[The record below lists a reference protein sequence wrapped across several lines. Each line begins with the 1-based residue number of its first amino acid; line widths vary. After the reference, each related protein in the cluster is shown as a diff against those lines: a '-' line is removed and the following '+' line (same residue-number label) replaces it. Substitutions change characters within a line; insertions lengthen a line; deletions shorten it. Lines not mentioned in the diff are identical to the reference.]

1 MTDLSF
7 IASRLNIRAVD
18 LDGKSPDELLHILIN
33 DVIGKLD
40 KKIGADTALPR
51 GEVIGRIVHF
61 LQTHKCDLLLSLSSE
76 DEWDDWFNSKD
87 ILYSLL
93 HWALSSSDQ
102 LTKRC
107 YLAPFL
113 MPIEVP
119 TEILSDNNDD
129 LYDLF
134 EGYRELQ
141 HDFVEVHKAFLS
153 LQESKALT
161 TSELSIEIDNA
172 DREKKQ
178 LLQRDQRMMNNS
190 PAFQQLLSL
199 TSRLREEQASSLVLE
214 QQKMDQLQTAES
226 AEKRLQEL
234 SQVTDVLSSN
244 QNSID
249 QCIAELERESQKAV
263 QNLETQL
270 FPKRLELE
278 AMVAKAEVNSADPSR
293 PEDNVEYLEELL
305 FQTEEK
311 LNQMRNRS
319 THEGHDAD
327 DSELLKQADASS
339 SRLFAAEQ
347 EVNKKSQ
354 EKSAYSTENRRL
366 RVALSKKDAE
376 VNLEELQ
383 SSLQEKINIY
393 EVEKEEISAA
403 QQHLLELKG
412 KKEEL
417 TRGLEVVEQTLQHE
431 EEKGE
436 ISGYREVSKQLGNT
450 FQETCVL
457 NEIKSETLDEMSTIV
472 ENIAVT
478 LEGKKEILE
487 PMVRLA

>member
-1 MTDLSF
+1 MS
-7 IASRLNIRAVD
+7 
-18 LDGKSPDELLHILIN
+18 LDP
-33 DVIGKLD
+33 
-40 KKIGADTALPR
+40 
-51 GEVIGRIVHF
+51 
-61 LQTHKCDLLLSLSSE
+61 
-76 DEWDDWFNSKD
+76 
-87 ILYSLL
+87 SLL
-93 HWALSSSDQ
+93 TFD
-102 LTKRC
+102 RC
-107 YLAPFL
+107 
-113 MPIEVP
+113 E
-119 TEILSDNNDD
+119 S
-129 LYDLF
+129 
-134 EGYRELQ
+134 YRGS
-141 HDFVEVHKAFLS
+141 KAFLS

-226 AEKRLQEL
+226 AEKRCVCLSRRLRLL

-327 DSELLKQADASS
+327 VSELLKQADASS

>member
-1 MTDLSF
+1 MTDLSL

-18 LDGKSPDELLHILIN
+18 LDGKSPDELLHSLIN
-33 DVIGKLD
+33 IISKLD
-40 KKIGADTALPR
+40 KEFGADTASPR
-51 GEVIGRIVHF
+51 AEVIGRIVLF
-61 LQTHKCDLLLSLSSE
+61 LQTHKCDLLPSLSSE
-76 DEWDDWFNSKD
+76 DEWDDWISSKD

-93 HWALSSSDQ
+93 HWTFSNSDQ

-119 TEILSDNNDD
+119 TEILSDQNDD
-129 LYDLF
+129 LYEMF

-141 HDFVEVHKAFLS
+141 HDFVEVHKAFES
-153 LQESKALT
+153 LKESKTLT

-172 DREKKQ
+172 DREKNQ
-178 LLQRDQRMMNNS
+178 LLQRDQRMTDNN
-190 PAFQQLLSL
+190 PKFQQLLSL
-199 TSRLREEQASSLVLE
+199 TSSLREEQARELLLE
-214 QQKMDQLQTAES
+214 QQKMDQLQTTES
-226 AEKRLQEL
+226 AEKCLQEF
-234 SQVTDVLSSN
+234 SQITDVLSSN

-263 QNLETQL
+263 ENLETQL
-270 FPKRLELE
+270 IPKRLELE

-305 FQTEEK
+305 YQMEEK
-311 LNQMRNRS
+311 LNQKLV
-319 THEGHDAD
+319 GHDAD
-327 DSELLKQADASS
+327 VSELLKQADASS
-339 SRLFAAEQ
+339 SRLFAVEQ
-347 EVNKKSQ
+347 DLNKTSQ
-354 EKSAYSTENRRL
+354 EKSAYATENQRL

-383 SSLQEKINIY
+383 SSLQEKTKLY
-393 EVEKEEISAA
+393 EAEKEKISAA
-403 QQHLLELKG
+403 QQHLLELEG

-417 TRGLEVVEQTLQHE
+417 TKGLEAVEQTLQHE

-478 LEGKKEILE
+478 LDGKKQILE

>member
-1 MTDLSF
+1 MTDLSL

-18 LDGKSPDELLHILIN
+18 LDGKSPDELLQNLTN
-33 DVIGKLD
+33 DAIGKLD
-40 KKIGADTALPR
+40 KEFDADPALPR
-51 GEVIGRIVHF
+51 AEVIGRIVQF
-61 LQTHKCDLLLSLSSE
+61 LKTHKCDLLPSLSCE
-76 DEWDDWFNSKD
+76 DEWDDWISSKD

-93 HWALSSSDQ
+93 NWTLANSDQ

-113 MPIEVP
+113 MPIELP

-129 LYDLF
+129 LYDMF

-141 HDFVEVHKAFLS
+141 HDFVEVHKAFES
-153 LQESKALT
+153 LEGSKTLT
-161 TSELSIEIDNA
+161 TSELSTEIDNA

-178 LLQRDQRMMNNS
+178 LLQRDQRMADNN
-190 PAFQQLLSL
+190 PKFQQLLL
-199 TSRLREEQASSLVLE
+199 MTSSLREEQARELVLE
-214 QQKMDQLQTAES
+214 QQKIEQLQSAES

-263 QNLETQL
+263 ENLETQL
-270 FPKRLELE
+270 IPKRLELE
-278 AMVAKAEVNSADPSR
+278 TMVAKAEVNSADPSR
-293 PEDNVEYLEELL
+293 SEDNVEYLEELL
-305 FQTEEK
+305 YQMEEK
-311 LNQMRNRS
+311 LNQKS
-319 THEGHDAD
+319 VGHDAD
-327 DSELLKQADASS
+327 VSELLKQADTSS
-339 SRLFAAEQ
+339 SRLFAVEQ
-347 EVNKKSQ
+347 DLNKKSQ
-354 EKSAYSTENRRL
+354 EKSAYATENQRL

-393 EVEKEEISAA
+393 EAEKEDISAE

-417 TRGLEVVEQTLQHE
+417 TKGLEVVEQTLQHE

-457 NEIKSETLDEMSTIV
+457 NDIKSDTLDEMSTIV
-472 ENIAVT
+472 EHIAVT
-478 LEGKKEILE
+478 LDGKRQILE

>member
-1 MTDLSF
+1 MS
-7 IASRLNIRAVD
+7 
-18 LDGKSPDELLHILIN
+18 LDP
-33 DVIGKLD
+33 
-40 KKIGADTALPR
+40 
-51 GEVIGRIVHF
+51 
-61 LQTHKCDLLLSLSSE
+61 
-76 DEWDDWFNSKD
+76 
-87 ILYSLL
+87 SLL
-93 HWALSSSDQ
+93 TFD
-102 LTKRC
+102 RC
-107 YLAPFL
+107 
-113 MPIEVP
+113 E
-119 TEILSDNNDD
+119 S
-129 LYDLF
+129 
-134 EGYRELQ
+134 YRGS
-141 HDFVEVHKAFLS
+141 KAFLS

-327 DSELLKQADASS
+327 VSELLKQADASS